1 MEPNVKD
8 AKTWCGDAVSQA
20 TCDTVLT
27 LEQRS
32 HPGKVAMKV
41 TQDRTASYLMPKTSF
56 SLIQAFTLDC
66 ATFQHR
72 ELRRRVRSQE
82 DEVGVGRWDERF
94 SLQEYPAGTEPELGG
109 SVKSAVDSA
118 CPATRPVGCSYSRIG
133 PSIHSAP
140 PCLGPLV
147 DFTIKSP
154 ADFSRRALSQ
164 KLPLSPYNSAF
175 KMLTSIQHL

>member
-20 TCDTVLT
+20 TRYIPHHPKELQKLALLSCSDTVLT

-82 DEVGVGRWDERF
+82 DEVGVGRWDE
-94 SLQEYPAGTEPELGG
+94 G
-109 SVKSAVDSA
+109 KSKA
-118 CPATRPVGCSYSRIG
+118 
-133 PSIHSAP
+133 
-140 PCLGPLV
+140 
-147 DFTIKSP
+147 
-154 ADFSRRALSQ
+154 
-164 KLPLSPYNSAF
+164 
-175 KMLTSIQHL
+175 